1 MPDPV
6 TNGIEDHFIS
16 VPDGLKLHV
25 RILGAGNKGLPV
37 VCLPGLTRNGRDFE
51 AIARLLSSSPH
62 GFKVISITSRG
73 RGLSDRDPE
82 PNRYTVPVEAMDVV
96 AVLDQLAI
104 DRAHFI
110 GTSRGGLILHV
121 LAMTHLDRIA
131 TVILN
136 DIGPVLE
143 VEGLR
148 QIQAY
153 LGRRRKPQ
161 TFAEA
166 AIILK
171 VVHGGEFPALSD
183 EDWHGLAAAIYR
195 EIGGEI
201 VSDYDPEISI
211 QFSTADLSQPLADLW
226 PQFALLADLPVMV
239 VRGEHSRLLSP
250 ETVDAMGQ
258 RHPGLLAITASGQG
272 HAPLLELG
280 PLPEQIAGFLHKSI

>member
-6 TNGIEDHFIS
+6 TNGIEDHFIG

-25 RILGAGNKGLPV
+25 RVHGRENSGLPV

-51 AIARLLSSSPH
+51 AIARLLSSPPH
-62 GFKVISITSRG
+62 DFKVISITSRG

-82 PNRYTVPVEAMDVV
+82 PTRYTIPVEAMDVV

-104 DRAHFI
+104 ERAHFI

-131 TVILN
+131 SVVLN

-143 VEGLR
+143 IEGLR

-153 LGRRRKPQ
+153 LGSRRRLQ

-166 AIILK
+166 AFVLK
-171 VVHGGEFPALSD
+171 ETHGAEFPALSD
-183 EDWHGLAAAIYR
+183 EDWQGLASAIYR
-195 EIGGEI
+195 ETEAVI
-201 VSDYDPEISI
+201 VTDYDPEIGI
-211 QFSTADLSQPLADLW
+211 QFRAADFNQPLADLW
-226 PQFALLADLPVMV
+226 PQFALLAALPVMV
-239 VRGEHSRLLSP
+239 IRGEHSRLLSS
-250 ETVDAMGQ
+250 ETVDLMGE
-258 RHPGLLAITASGQG
+258 RHPGLLAVTASGQG
-272 HAPLLELG
+272 HAPLLDLG
-280 PLPEQIAGFLHKSI
+280 PLPEQIAGFLNKNI

>member
-1 MPDPV
+1 MPDHTTV
-6 TNGIEDHFIS
+6 SIEDHFVS

-25 RILGAGNKGLPV
+25 RILGGDNPGLPV

-51 AIARLLSSSPH
+51 ALARILSSAPH

-82 PNRYTVPVEAMDVV
+82 PSRYTIPVEAMDVV

-104 DRAHFI
+104 DKAHFI

-131 TVILN
+131 TVVLN

-148 QIQAY
+148 QIQSY
-153 LGRRRKPQ
+153 LGGRRKPQ

-171 VVHGGEFPALSD
+171 DAHGDEFPALSD
-183 EDWHGLAAAIYR
+183 EDWQGLAAAIYR
-195 EIGGEI
+195 ETEGEI
-201 VSDYDPEISI
+201 VADYDPEIGI
-211 QFSTADLSQPLADLW
+211 QFRAADLSQPLADLW
-226 PQFALLADLPVMV
+226 PQFALLAELPVMV

-258 RHPGLLAITASGQG
+258 RHPGLLAVTASGQG
-272 HAPLLELG
+272 HAPLLDLG
-280 PLPEQIAGFLHKSI
+280 PLPDQIAGFLHKSI

>member
-6 TNGIEDHFIS
+6 TNGIEDRFIS

-25 RILGAGNKGLPV
+25 RVHGRENSGLPV

-51 AIARLLSSSPH
+51 AIARLLSSAPH
-62 GFKVISITSRG
+62 DCKVISITSRG

-82 PNRYTVPVEAMDVV
+82 PTRYTIPVEAMDVV

-104 DRAHFI
+104 ERAHFI

-131 TVILN
+131 SVVLN

-143 VEGLR
+143 IEGLR

-166 AIILK
+166 ALILK
-171 VVHGGEFPALSD
+171 EAHGDEFPALSD
-183 EDWHGLAAAIYR
+183 EDWQGLASAIYR
-195 EIGGEI
+195 ETDGEI
-201 VSDYDPEISI
+201 VTDYDPEIGI
-211 QFSTADLSQPLADLW
+211 QFRAADFNQPLADLW

-239 VRGEHSRLLSP
+239 IRGEHSRLLSS
-250 ETVDAMGQ
+250 ETVDLMSE
-258 RHPGLLAITASGQG
+258 RHPRLLAVTASGQG
-272 HAPLLELG
+272 HAPLLDLG
-280 PLPEQIAGFLHKSI
+280 PLPEQIAGFLNKSI

>member
-1 MPDPV
+1 MPVPV
-6 TNGIEDHFIS
+6 PNGIEDHFIS

-25 RILGAGNKGLPV
+25 RILGAGNAGLPV

-51 AIARLLSSSPH
+51 AIARFLSSAPY
-62 GFKVISITSRG
+62 GFKVVSITSRG

-82 PNRYTVPVEAMDVV
+82 PSRYTIPVEAMDVV
-96 AVLDQLAI
+96 EVLDQLMI
-104 DRAHFI
+104 NKAHFI

-131 TVILN
+131 TVVLN

-166 AIILK
+166 ALILK
-171 VVHGGEFPALSD
+171 EAHGDEFPALSD
-183 EDWHGLAAAIYR
+183 DDWQGLAAAIYR
-195 EIGGEI
+195 EVDGEI
-201 VSDYDPEISI
+201 ITDYDPEIGI
-211 QFSTADLSQPLADLW
+211 QFRAADLSQPIGDLW
-226 PQFALLADLPVMV
+226 PQFALLAGLPMMV
-239 VRGEHSRLLSP
+239 IRGEHSRLLSS
-250 ETVDAMGQ
+250 ETVDLMSE
-258 RHPGLLAITASGQG
+258 RHPRLLAVTASGQG
-272 HAPLLELG
+272 HAPLLDLG
-280 PLPEQIAGFLHKSI
+280 PLPEQIAGFLNKSI

>member
-1 MPDPV
+1 MPDSQ

-25 RILGAGNKGLPV
+25 RILGAGNAGLPV

-51 AIARLLSSSPH
+51 AIARLLSSAPH

-82 PNRYTVPVEAMDVV
+82 PSRYTIPVEAMDVV

-104 DRAHFI
+104 DKAHFI

-131 TVILN
+131 TVVLN

-166 AIILK
+166 ALILK
-171 VVHGGEFPALSD
+171 EAHGDEFPALTD
-183 EDWHGLAAAIYR
+183 EDWQGLAAAIYR
-195 EIGGEI
+195 ESGGEI
-201 VSDYDPEISI
+201 VTDYDPEIGI
-211 QFSTADLSQPLADLW
+211 QFRAADLSQPVADLW
-226 PQFALLADLPVMV
+226 PQFTLLADIPVMV

-258 RHPGLLAITASGQG
+258 RHPRLLAVVAPGQG
-272 HAPLLELG
+272 HAPLLDLG
-280 PLPEQIAGFLHKSI
+280 PLPEQIADFLNKSI